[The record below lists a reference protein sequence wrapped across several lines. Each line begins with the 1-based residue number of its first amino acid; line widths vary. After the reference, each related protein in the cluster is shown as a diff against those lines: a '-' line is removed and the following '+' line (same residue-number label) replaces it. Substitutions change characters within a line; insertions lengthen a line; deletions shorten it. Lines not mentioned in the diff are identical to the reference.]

1 MAKLSNK
8 KEQPSATINVG
19 ALQCTIVFNSTFTD
33 EQITTIKSKL
43 VLTLS
48 ETLQTI

>member
-8 KEQPSATINVG
+8 KEQPSTTINVG
-19 ALQCTIVFNSTFTD
+19 AVQCTLVFNSTFTD
-33 EQITTIKSKL
+33 TQITTIKSKL